1 MNIPS
6 INIIKTGCWQSP
18 EGSPKSLPRFVQR
31 YELEYFLED
40 SGETWIDG
48 VHYKLSKGCAVFCT
62 PGQMRFSRFPFK
74 VKYLYFEV
82 LSEDSNFA
90 DFLSSLP
97 NYVASAPR
105 VARLMDLVTDSSKKD
120 DYRFKLGACAELI
133 ACLAE
138 LADNDRK
145 IPSEGVHPH
154 QKDVFCAISY
164 MKKHLKERK
173 TVSDFAHC
181 AGYSVPHF
189 NAMFKSLLGVTPY
202 EYYMSLKIAEAKRL
216 ILSLEY
222 NTTEIA
228 ALLGFN
234 SPSHFCSAFRKNCNM
249 SPGEYEM
256 SFRQSNNFDYE
267 LDL

>member
-1 MNIPS
+1 
-6 INIIKTGCWQSP
+6 
-18 EGSPKSLPRFVQR
+18 
-31 YELEYFLED
+31 
-40 SGETWIDG
+40 
-48 VHYKLSKGCAVFCT
+48 
-62 PGQMRFSRFPFK
+62 
-74 VKYLYFEV
+74 
-82 LSEDSNFA
+82 
-90 DFLSSLP
+90 
-97 NYVASAPR
+97 
-105 VARLMDLVTDSSKKD
+105 
-120 DYRFKLGACAELI
+120 
-133 ACLAE
+133 
-138 LADNDRK
+138 
-145 IPSEGVHPH
+145 
-154 QKDVFCAISY
+154 